1 MPWCPK
7 CETEYR
13 EGITVCADCGSD
25 LVDDL
30 SAKYPQTPT
39 TEETQIV
46 ESMEE
51 IFQDMNEEEASAFLE
66 ETKKEALERRKRL
79 AEGPG
84 IYVESS
90 KKAQDFKSG
99 GFSLLFVGGIGLIFV
114 LLILFNVIPLHMNL
128 FSKYL
133 IIGVMGSMFILF
145 IVMGFLSV
153 KSYKKYEI
161 KASEED
167 HLTSNLKTWCK
178 ENLTKGII
186 DADVEEEGEELLY
199 FRRTE
204 KMKDM
209 ISNKF
214 MNLDAAFL
222 DSFVDDIYPDI
233 FG

>member
-13 EGITVCADCGSD
+13 EGILTCSDCGSA
-25 LVDDL
+25 LVDELITSKNNDDFINEPTFL
-30 SAKYPQTPT
+30 SSVE
-39 TEETQIV
+39 TEV
-46 ESMEE
+46 N
-51 IFQDMNEEEASAFLE
+51 DMTEEEAIAFLE
-66 ETKKEALERRKRL
+66 ESKKEALERRKQL

-84 IYVESS
+84 LYIESS

-99 GFSLLFVGGIGLIFV
+99 GLSLLFVGGLGFICI
-114 LLILFNVIPLHMNL
+114 LLILLGIIPLHMNI

-133 IIGVMGSMFILF
+133 ITGVMGTLFLLF

-153 KSYKKYEI
+153 KSYKKFEI

-167 HLTSNLKTWCK
+167 SLTKNLTSWVK
-178 ENLTKGII
+178 ENLQKDII
-186 DADVEEEGEELLY
+186 DADLEESSEELLY
-199 FRRTE
+199 FLRTE
-204 KMKDM
+204 KMKEM
-209 ISNKF
+209 IMHNF

-222 DSFVDDIYPDI
+222 DSFIDDIYPTI